1 MDEESFGFKEA
12 RTLLLGLRPSE
23 RKSLLERIEKKD
35 PSLGELLRKNLYQFE
50 DLKFMTPKMLIEL
63 LREIALED
71 LGLALKSASEELK
84 DFILTNVSKNMKS
97 ELESILFERL
107 VPISLV
113 EEKIDKIM
121 EVVLRKVERGEL
133 VLDKGH
139 SETVID

>member
-50 DLKFMTPKMLIEL
+50 DLKFLSPKMLIEL
-63 LREIALED
+63 LREGSLED
-71 LGLALKSASEELK
+71 LGLALKGASEELK
-84 DFILTNVSKNMKS
+84 DFILSNVSRNMKS
-97 ELESILFERL
+97 ELEGILFEKL

-113 EEKIDKIM
+113 DEKIEKIM
-121 EVVLRKVERGEL
+121 GVVLRKVEKGEL
-133 VLDKGH
+133 VLDKGA
-139 SETVID
+139 SETIID